1 MGSGPWGPKELA
13 MTERLS
19 MSMFIYLSVPGLSS
33 SMQDFFF
40 FLIVTCGPLVAVC
53 KLGSL
58 PLRPQLTACFLSQ
71 AFPESSSLP
80 TALSLL

>member
-40 FLIVTCGPLVAVC
+40 FFNRDMWTLSCSVQTRFSALEAPADCL
-53 KLGSL
+53 L
-58 PLRPQLTACFLSQ
+58 PLTSFS
-71 AFPESSSLP
+71 
-80 TALSLL
+80 